1 MYLLRQTANVMRWE
15 KVMTLFQR
23 QLPAE
28 AMNIENI
35 HVYADQLN
43 AASPI
48 DLADWMETR
57 PIAEQFLIFQAL
69 SEEKALHTFEYLPSR
84 IQKDILHVL
93 PSDRVAR
100 LLNALSPD
108 DRTTLL
114 GELPKDL
121 VSQLLKY
128 LNPEERAISIKLLG
142 YPANSVG
149 RLMTPDYIAI
159 KMDWSVNQV
168 LEHIRTKG
176 RDSET
181 INVIYAVDDRGVL
194 IDDFR
199 IREFLFATL
208 ETKVKD
214 LADHQ
219 FVALNVDDDE
229 ETAINVFRKYDR
241 VALPVVDSRGVLLG
255 IVTADDIIHRAVE
268 EDTEDIQKIGG
279 VEALKEP
286 YMEIPFLAL
295 MRKRLG
301 WLVVLFLG
309 EMLTA
314 SALGYFE
321 DEISKA
327 VVLAL
332 FLPLIISSGGN
343 AGSQAS
349 TLIIRAMALGEVKLR
364 DWWRIMR
371 REIFSGI
378 FLGIALGA
386 IGFCRISLW
395 SLFSDMY
402 GAHWMLVALTIFL
415 ALIGVVLWGT
425 LSGSMLP
432 LVLKRMGFDP
442 AASSAPFVATMVDV
456 TGLIIY
462 FSIAIVVLHG
472 TLL

>member
-1 MYLLRQTANVMRWE
+1 
-15 KVMTLFQR
+15 
-23 QLPAE
+23 
-28 AMNIENI
+28 
-35 HVYADQLN
+35 
-43 AASPI
+43 
-48 DLADWMETR
+48 
-57 PIAEQFLIFQAL
+57 
-69 SEEKALHTFEYLPSR
+69 
-84 IQKDILHVL
+84 
-93 PSDRVAR
+93 
-100 LLNALSPD
+100 
-108 DRTTLL
+108 
-114 GELPKDL
+114 
-121 VSQLLKY
+121 LKY
-128 LNPEERAISIKLLG
+128 LTPDERAVSIKLLG
-142 YPANSVG
+142 YPENSVG

-159 KMDWSVNQV
+159 KLDWTVSRV
-168 LEHIRTKG
+168 LDHIRTKG

-194 IDDFR
+194 VDDFR
-199 IREFLFATL
+199 IREFLFASLNTTVR
-208 ETKVKD
+208 E
-214 LADHQ
+214 LADNQ

-229 ETAINVFRKYDR
+229 EKAINVFRKYDR
-241 VALPVVDSRGVLLG
+241 IALPVVDSKGILLG
-255 IVTADDIIHRAVE
+255 IVTADDIIQKAVE

-279 VEALKEP
+279 VQALKEP
-286 YMEIPFLAL
+286 YMEIPFFSL

-301 WLVVLFLG
+301 WLVILFLG
-309 EMLTA
+309 ELLTA

-321 DEISKA
+321 EEISKA

-349 TLIIRAMALGEVKLR
+349 TLIIRAMALGEVTLK
-364 DWWRIMR
+364 DWWKIMR

-386 IGFCRISLW
+386 IGFFRISLW

-402 GAHWMLVALTIFL
+402 GVHWLLVACTVFL

-462 FSIAIVVLHG
+462 FSIAMVVLHG